1 VTGLETASL
10 AFTPPAQLAD
20 VIKISKVHW
29 FNYEVGTKQEKQ
41 FLIPG
46 EVWMRYRWTVLSHG
60 EKSRSCESHRVKKP
74 LVSSDFSTCSTFAC
88 EEAQAL
94 GTDTP
99 QVVPSLRHE

>member
-1 VTGLETASL
+1 MTGLDTASF

-29 FNYEVGTKQEKQ
+29 FNYAKLGTKQEKQ

-60 EKSRSCESHRVKKP
+60 EKS
-74 LVSSDFSTCSTFAC
+74 
-88 EEAQAL
+88 
-94 GTDTP
+94 
-99 QVVPSLRHE
+99 